1 MSTFSKLLAA
11 VKGAQ
16 SFPQPFRCN
25 ALIAFLFTCAISSQF
40 LAAQTEGR
48 IAGAV
53 KDATGALIPNKQVVL
68 VNPPNGFELK
78 S

>member
-16 SFPQPFRCN
+16 SFPQPFRCK

-40 LAAQTEGR
+40 LAA
-48 IAGAV
+48 
-53 KDATGALIPNKQVVL
+53 
-68 VNPPNGFELK
+68 
-78 S
+78 